1 MSKFTGKL
9 KPPIVDY
16 LTGKLS
22 AVIEISE
29 DFRQAYEELK
39 DCEKLIVEIKRYRR
53 KRSLDA
59 NALLWLCIGRI
70 ADATR
75 TDKMQVY
82 KDLIKSYG
90 QYTYIVVKKNAV
102 NKMQKYWRVCE
113 EVGEV
118 SVGDEIGVQ
127 LLCYYGSSTYD
138 TKEFS
143 ILLDGT
149 IQEMENIGLQR
160 PSSKEM
166 RMALEKWEKLKSGS
180 K

>member
-1 MSKFTGKL
+1 MHTFTGRFESL
-9 KPPIVDY
+9 MFNY
-16 LTGKLS
+16 LGKGQK
-22 AVIEISE
+22 AVISLNE
-29 DFRQAYEELK
+29 DARQAFEELK
-39 DCEKLIVEIKRYRR
+39 DKDVITVKIDRYKK

-75 TDKMQVY
+75 SDKLEVY
-82 KDLIKSYG
+82 KDLLKSYG
-90 QYTYIVVKKNAV
+90 QFTYIVVKKKAV
-102 NKMQKYWRVCE
+102 EKMVKCWRVCE
-113 EVGEV
+113 EVGEI
-118 SVGDEIGVQ
+118 SIGDEIGVQ

-143 ILLDGT
+143 VLLDGT
-149 IQEMENIGLQR
+149 IQEMENLGIQR

-166 RMALEKWEKLKSGS
+166 RLALEKWEKLKNGN